1 MEIPIN
7 YWAVLVSAFVPMAI
21 GFVWYGPLFG
31 KLWMR
36 LTGVTEDTARE
47 AMAKGM
53 VWVMCFQFVGA
64 LLLSFVMAHTMI
76 FASAYTQTTGYSAG
90 LMNAFWSWLG
100 FIVPVTMGPFLWEGK
115 SWKLWALNAGYY
127 LVAMLIMGVILSV
140 WVA

>member
-7 YWAVLVSAFVPMAI
+7 YWAVLVSALVPMVI
-21 GFVWYGPLFG
+21 GFLWYGPLFG
-31 KLWMR
+31 KIWVKLA
-36 LTGVTEDTARE
+36 GISE
-47 AMAKGM
+47 AAMQQAKEKGM
-53 VWVMCFQFVGA
+53 LWAFGFQIVGA
-64 LLLSFVMAHTMI
+64 LLIAFVMAHTLI
-76 FASAYTQTTGYSAG
+76 FASAYTQTSGYMAG

-127 LVAMLIMGVILSV
+127 LVSMLIMGVILAV